1 MIYRPEISL
10 CAGLVAMVGGISEM
24 VHVLKMLYWG
34 LIFLSVYIKLCS
46 VCVCVRYHF
55 LKSWLWSPL
64 NGIKPLD

>member
-34 LIFLSVYIKLCS
+34 LSFLSFVKSSNRILDKL
-46 VCVCVRYHF
+46 
-55 LKSWLWSPL
+55 
-64 NGIKPLD
+64 